1 MSAATTQPTGIA
13 ASLAHLFR
21 ILTPAPKPPPPPP
34 RFGYLVACHNNPNR
48 ALALCLGCS
57 EEKARRINLA
67 LSFDE
72 WCQVYNA
79 LNDGDSASVDRII
92 GLQRAIEA

>member
-1 MSAATTQPTGIA
+1 MNALASEPTGMRQA
-13 ASLAHLFR
+13 LAHLIR
-21 ILTPAPKPPPPPP
+21 ILAPAPPIPPPPP
-34 RFGYLVACHNNPNR
+34 RYGYLVACHNNPNR

-72 WCQVYNA
+72 WTQVCHA